1 MNCEVLLHGVHIDI
15 DVQKTEPSFLSKV
28 EVIFWMQTYTW
39 VKSNPE
45 VRFTNSHRSS
55 DCHYV
60 LY

>member
-1 MNCEVLLHGVHIDI
+1 MNCEVLLHGVHVDI
-15 DVQKTEPSFLSKV
+15 DVQKREPSFLSKA
-28 EVIFWMQTYTW
+28 EVIFWWQTFTW

-45 VRFTNSHRSS
+45 VRLTNSHRSS